1 MIDCNLLFRQFLIVF
16 LFPLGIFPSNPVQAE
31 TGVQENEIIIGM
43 SNALSVPASDLG
55 IGIKQGAQAYFDRIN
70 QDGGVHGRKIT
81 VISLDDGY
89 EPKRTFLNTTNLISE
104 SKVFALF
111 GFVGTPTAKAV
122 LPLINR
128 EKILFFSPFTGAEFL
143 RNPVNRFIF
152 NVRRSYFD
160 EAERQVQYLTKTL
173 GIKKIGVF
181 LQNDAYG
188 LAVKGGILKALKT
201 RGLEI

>member
-16 LFPLGIFPSNPVQAE
+16 LLSLGIFPSNPVQAE

-81 VISLDDGY
+81 VISQDDGY

-104 SKVFALF
+104 SKVFAYQL
-111 GFVGTPTAKAV
+111 
-122 LPLINR
+122 NN
-128 EKILFFSPFTGAEFL
+128 S
-143 RNPVNRFIF
+143 
-152 NVRRSYFD
+152 RR
-160 EAERQVQYLTKTL
+160 T
-173 GIKKIGVF
+173 
-181 LQNDAYG
+181 
-188 LAVKGGILKALKT
+188 
-201 RGLEI
+201 